1 MKILALIESADHV
14 CYRYRL
20 NAMAWAL
27 AEEGLW
33 LEALPVK
40 KGLGRISTLLAG
52 RRAEIVVLQRK
63 LLPAWQLA
71 ILRRNAK
78 CLVYDLDDAMFRR
91 DGFTQTKQ
99 HSHGRLLRFRRMV
112 RAADAVLAGND
123 YLTQFASACTDP
135 GRVHYV
141 PTCVEP
147 AWYPLAS
154 HRRGGS
160 WARLAWI
167 GQRSM
172 LPSLRAMEEHLTA
185 VGRRLPD
192 VSLRVISDALPQIS
206 GLRMELR
213 PWSQANESSELAAA
227 DIGIS
232 WLCDDLWGQ
241 GKCGLKVVQYMA
253 AGLPVVANAVGVH
266 QKMIVAWPRPAFWP
280 IRRRSGP
287 RQFLACRKIRRF
299 ASAWAPPPGAASKST
314 TTSVAGVRWWPSCCG
329 IWSTNSRRVSKAS
342 RTVRPTICN
351 RGADKAQSHSIN
363 NRGGSVAWKPVLSYN
378 LARPA
383 LSAQLQGGL

>member
-213 PWSQANESSELAAA
+213 PWSQATESSELAAA

-232 WLCDDLWGQ
+232 WLCDDLWSQ

-266 QKMIVAWPRPAFWP
+266 QKMIEHGRTGFLADTPEEWAEAISRLSENPSLRQRMGAAA
-280 IRRRSGP
+280 RRRVEIDYNVRRWGPLVAKLLRNLVNKQSPSEQGFENREAHDLQPWSG
-287 RQFLACRKIRRF
+287 Q
-299 ASAWAPPPGAASKST
+299 GAKS
-314 TTSVAGVRWWPSCCG
+314 
-329 IWSTNSRRVSKAS
+329 
-342 RTVRPTICN
+342 
-351 RGADKAQSHSIN
+351 
-363 NRGGSVAWKPVLSYN
+363 
-378 LARPA
+378 
-383 LSAQLQGGL
+383 